1 MHNVRVEKINEMADE
16 CRQNQNA
23 ATIEFNLEGEWRTS
37 KDEKQFGGQL
47 SFPNGELALDADFP
61 SFLGGEG
68 RAPSALAY
76 CFFGAMSCYGSTFA
90 TQAAM
95 ANVNLKSLKISLS
108 LSVDFRGAIGIGTFP
123 PLKGFD
129 FKVRVDSSASND
141 DIQQVKKLTDERCP
155 AIWAMKNPV
164 PFTTSAVKA
173 L

>member
-1 MHNVRVEKINEMADE
+1 MHNVRLEKINEKADE
-16 CRQNQNA
+16 CIQNQDA

-95 ANVNLKSLKISLS
+95 ANVNLKSMKISLS

-129 FKVRVDSSASND
+129 FKVHVDSSASND

>member
-1 MHNVRVEKINEMADE
+1 MHNVRVEKINEKADE
-16 CRQNQNA
+16 CIQNQDA
-23 ATIEFNLEGEWRTS
+23 ATIEFNLKGEWRTS

-47 SFPNGELALDADFP
+47 SFLNGELALDADFP

-95 ANVNLKSLKISLS
+95 ANVNLKSMKISLS

-129 FKVRVDSSASND
+129 FKVHVDSSASND